1 MRVQNA
7 CMSEVPEVLAV
18 EVSST
23 AYLLDVREGV
33 EWLAGH
39 IPASAHIP
47 MNQVPHRL
55 EELPTDSTIV
65 VVCKVGGR
73 SAVVTGYLR
82 EQGRDAVN
90 LAGGV
95 VAWTAAGRPLVTD
108 SGAAGSVY

>member
-1 MRVQNA
+1 
-7 CMSEVPEVLAV
+7 MSDVPEVTVA
-18 EVSST
+18 EVSAT

-39 IPASAHIP
+39 IDGATHIP
-47 MNQVPHRL
+47 MNQVPQRIG
-55 EELPTDSTIV
+55 ELPTDAPVV

-82 EQGRDAVN
+82 DKGLDAIN

-95 VAWTAAGRPLVTD
+95 VAWTAAGLPLVTD
-108 SGAAGSVY
+108 SGQAPRVY

>member
-1 MRVQNA
+1 MA
-7 CMSEVPEVLAV
+7 EVPEVLAA
-18 EVSST
+18 EVSDT

-33 EWLAGH
+33 EWLVGH
-39 IPASAHIP
+39 IAGSAHIP
-47 MNQVPHRL
+47 MNQVPQRL

-73 SAVVTGYLR
+73 SAAVTGYLR

-108 SGAAGSVY
+108 SGIAGSVY